1 MDPIGSKSEKS
12 PNFSSHHE
20 IIIIIMKSSP
30 IFFFIFQQL
39 SHSRIRI
46 EVAPSPTI
54 QRTTGM
60 GSMEGSRARPSTKV
74 CRYLTHPRRACS
86 FK

>member
-20 IIIIIMKSSP
+20 IIIIIIMKSSP

-39 SHSRIRI
+39 FSHAVEFESKLHHR
-46 EVAPSPTI
+46 
-54 QRTTGM
+54 QRFSEPQAWGVW
-60 GSMEGSRARPSTKV
+60 KV
-74 CRYLTHPRRACS
+74 RGHAHPQNFADI
-86 FK
+86 